1 MIGHRLGVLDSPSYR
16 PFINAFK
23 QAWPWQADSGGAQWG
38 SLVAGGHMRAGGQLL
53 RIAPGSNG
61 YRTRLFHNMPAQAGG
76 TGRWRL
82 RWNGQCTWDIYGA
95 SNVTRTANEIQFDF
109 TANGSSWVDMVV
121 RTIGSD
127 VSGISLAHESDWAD
141 QDAGR
146 IFRRQFLQELAGSQ
160 ALRFDE
166 WIGILRSEN
175 EGGLRITSWESRGL
189 PSDEIFY
196 RFVPYEWMC
205 ALANEVGAEPW
216 ICLPTAATDDH
227 MRKAAEL
234 VRGLVPAPRRVH
246 VEYSTKT
253 WDFSGTP
260 QAHYCSDRGRAAF
273 NTTDGAAFRNWYGM
287 RATQMAL
294 IWKDVW
300 QNDPRLRTVVQHQA
314 DWVGGEVDILEA
326 PLWRSRSGQ
335 NGLPAYVAPH
345 SVLDVLTVHA
355 QIDGGMAY
363 GGGAGQIDTWR
374 TTLSQTE
381 AFNRM
386 RDRLLTGSADRTVR
400 VMTPKWR
407 HYRNVASGYGMG
419 LSSYEVGN
427 HLNGVG
433 GSQGTRDF
441 VHAFSVSA
449 QMGEVYAATFNALE
463 AEGFDGPL
471 CMSVDCRLPD
481 ANISHGLQRW
491 LGDHNPAWAAVD
503 ALIEDAPVVV
513 PPVEPE
519 PEPPVVVN
527 PEPEQP
533 PMEPEPEEPNM
544 ADRDKLR
551 ELLSILKT
559 TTADLESYLTDAPV
573 VVDPPVVTPPPVADR
588 PIWETA
594 KVPVIS
600 APASVEAPSGQNVVW
615 VPVTLDHT
623 DMQTVLLRV
632 SSVKNA
638 SPATINVGNASSQA
652 RYIPADVYRWSPGDD
667 LTHYVRLQLP
677 GSAYSDGQ
685 QIIYQMSVVGANT
698 GSITVRVIFRDGAQH
713 PDMPAQR
720 HRAAYKLDL
729 STAQRANVFNPST
742 LKHSDSG
749 FDAQGNPCW
758 RSRLSHGYSQ
768 PGNGETGLYMNEQRF
783 PGVADR
789 PVTYDAAENAIRLH
803 TNAAPDA
810 QPYIFDGRVYT
821 HQAAMIQGQTIDEV
835 CGNAGVWR
843 MVAKSATRQYSWP
856 AFWLVGRGSQGADGG
871 FTQWPPEID
880 IMEQFNGSWG
890 AAYTEFTTSCGQHY
904 GNAGSNERRGSKGY
918 VIETDKYLGETE
930 PNTAMHSYACA
941 VQWNGNDA
949 WVTFFFDD
957 KEIATQVL
965 LARHQDMQTRLTLYP
980 MANVA
985 VRALGGN
992 ADSYNN
998 NARTGDMLVRDIGYY
1013 PSGYKLA

>member
-1 MIGHRLGVLDSPSYR
+1 
-16 PFINAFK
+16 
-23 QAWPWQADSGGAQWG
+23 
-38 SLVAGGHMRAGGQLL
+38 
-53 RIAPGSNG
+53 
-61 YRTRLFHNMPAQAGG
+61 
-76 TGRWRL
+76 
-82 RWNGQCTWDIYGA
+82 
-95 SNVTRTANEIQFDF
+95 
-109 TANGSSWVDMVV
+109 
-121 RTIGSD
+121 
-127 VSGISLAHESDWAD
+127 
-141 QDAGR
+141 
-146 IFRRQFLQELAGSQ
+146 
-160 ALRFDE
+160 
-166 WIGILRSEN
+166 
-175 EGGLRITSWESRGL
+175 
-189 PSDEIFY
+189 
-196 RFVPYEWMC
+196 
-205 ALANEVGAEPW
+205 
-216 ICLPTAATDDH
+216 
-227 MRKAAEL
+227 
-234 VRGLVPAPRRVH
+234 
-246 VEYSTKT
+246 
-253 WDFSGTP
+253 
-260 QAHYCSDRGRAAF
+260 
-273 NTTDGAAFRNWYGM
+273 
-287 RATQMAL
+287 
-294 IWKDVW
+294 
-300 QNDPRLRTVVQHQA
+300 
-314 DWVGGEVDILEA
+314 
-326 PLWRSRSGQ
+326 
-335 NGLPAYVAPH
+335 
-345 SVLDVLTVHA
+345 
-355 QIDGGMAY
+355 
-363 GGGAGQIDTWR
+363 
-374 TTLSQTE
+374 
-381 AFNRM
+381 
-386 RDRLLTGSADRTVR
+386 
-400 VMTPKWR
+400 
-407 HYRNVASGYGMG
+407 
-419 LSSYEVGN
+419 
-427 HLNGVG
+427 
-433 GSQGTRDF
+433 
-441 VHAFSVSA
+441 
-449 QMGEVYAATFNALE
+449 
-463 AEGFDGPL
+463 
-471 CMSVDCRLPD
+471 
-481 ANISHGLQRW
+481 
-491 LGDHNPAWAAVD
+491 
-503 ALIEDAPVVV
+503 
-513 PPVEPE
+513 
-519 PEPPVVVN
+519 
-527 PEPEQP
+527 
-533 PMEPEPEEPNM
+533 M